1 MKRFFI
7 LGALAIA
14 VAFSSCTDDNTS
26 SATKFSVK
34 MTDAPGAYQS
44 LLLNVKEIQ
53 VFTSDGMTTM
63 PVGTEP
69 FDILHFRM
77 GKDTLLAS
85 QDIPAGQLQEI
96 RLVLNETGNTVM
108 VDGVEHN
115 LTTPSAQSSG
125 LKLKV
130 NADLSAGSEYT
141 LLLDFDAAKSIVKTG
156 NGKYILKP
164 VIRAIPQAIS
174 GSMRGVIS
182 PAAASPKIY
191 AITGT
196 DTIGTISDSTGAFY
210 FPGLKAGTYKVDI
223 VPVSPYQVKSL
234 ENISVVNGSTK
245 DLGTITIVQ

>member
-7 LGALAIA
+7 VGALAIA
-14 VAFSSCTDDNTS
+14 VAFTSCKDDNS
-26 SATKFSVK
+26 ASATKFSVK

-53 VFTSDGMTTM
+53 VITSDGTTTM

-96 RLVLNETGNTVM
+96 RLVLNETGNTVTINN
-108 VDGVEHN
+108 VIYD

-130 NADLSAGSEYT
+130 NADLSAGSQYT

-164 VIRAIPQAIS
+164 VIRAIPQAVS
-174 GSMRGVIS
+174 GAMRGVIS
-182 PAAASPKIY
+182 PATASPKIY

-196 DTIGTISDSTGAFY
+196 DTIGTVSDSTGNFY
-210 FPGLKAGTYKVDI
+210 FQGLTAGTYKVNI
-223 VPVSPYQVKSL
+223 VPVSPYQAKSI
-234 ENISVVNGSTK
+234 ENVSVVNGSTK

>member
-7 LGALAIA
+7 VGALAIA
-14 VAFSSCTDDNTS
+14 VAFTSCKDDNS
-26 SATKFSVK
+26 ASATKFSVK

-53 VFTSDGMTTM
+53 VITSDGTTTM

-96 RLVLNETGNTVM
+96 RLVLNETGNTVTINN
-108 VDGVEHN
+108 VIYD

-130 NADLSAGSEYT
+130 NADLSAGSQYT

-164 VIRAIPQAIS
+164 VIRAIPQAVS
-174 GSMRGVIS
+174 GAMRGVIS
-182 PAAASPKIY
+182 PATASPKIY
-191 AITGT
+191 AITALT
-196 DTIGTISDSTGAFY
+196 RLVQFQIQPVTSIS
-210 FPGLKAGTYKVDI
+210 KV
-223 VPVSPYQVKSL
+223 
-234 ENISVVNGSTK
+234 
-245 DLGTITIVQ
+245 